1 VALFS
6 VACVQAA
13 LESSLISFVITA
25 IASSTWKPTQ
35 NKKNKTTPKQEMSG
49 RGVVFHRAKELG

>member
-35 NKKNKTTPKQEMSG
+35 NKKKQNNTEARDERKG
-49 RGVVFHRAKELG
+49 RSVS